1 MNAVLPSPHFETRRS
16 TIDVLNSACFCFSLD
31 GQALA
36 RALDSELGQPGLS
49 ELVRQ
54 RCPFLFSA
62 VPVFV
67 AAPQLHR
74 MAQLML
80 AVESVVALP
89 AYREQVLA
97 AAPSIAR
104 LGTPGPLGVF
114 FGYDFHLSEGHLG

>member
-1 MNAVLPSPHFETRRS
+1 MCGLLNAPHQAPPALVPKSSVNAVLPSPQFEARCS

-74 MAQLML
+74 MAQVMQ
-80 AVESVVALP
+80 AIESVVAIP
-89 AYREQVLA
+89 SQREQ
-97 AAPSIAR
+97 PTCWR
-104 LGTPGPLGVF
+104 
-114 FGYDFHLSEGHLG
+114 